1 MPVAP
6 TDSLQSAS
14 SLIDCT
20 VLDFWRWAFADLSD
34 DDVKGFFAEW
44 LVHRL
49 LGVPTRRRI
58 SWANSDIITPDGTR
72 IEVKSTAY
80 WQSWKYLGEDG
91 LPLQTPRHPPTDS
104 DANIRFSGL
113 KARDS
118 TTTDWSKARE
128 FKSHFYVFALQNEK
142 DLQKWNA
149 LDLQQWEF
157 YWLPVQVL
165 RELGWASISLRTLR
179 HRFGGLSAQQLSAV
193 GRAAV
198 AEFESKVAGESR
210 KP

>member
-1 MPVAP
+1 MTPGIVA
-6 TDSLQSAS
+6 TANGAFEF
-14 SLIDCT
+14 T
-20 VLDFWRWAFADLSD
+20 VTGVLSGTLRVEFSEDL
-34 DDVKGFFAEW
+34 K
-44 LVHRL
+44 
-49 LGVPTRRRI
+49 
-58 SWANSDIITPDGTR
+58 
-72 IEVKSTAY
+72 
-80 WQSWKYLGEDG
+80 
-91 LPLQTPRHPPTDS
+91 
-104 DANIRFSGL
+104 
-113 KARDS
+113 
-118 TTTDWSKARE
+118 
-128 FKSHFYVFALQNEK
+128 
-142 DLQKWNA
+142 KWNA